1 MDSAKKEVQGFEK
14 YVKEVAVEAAV
25 VAESAI
31 AAPVEFSIGI
41 LAEFSAFHNHHDR
54 CSMGAGVGG
63 HSVGVLAVC
72 LALRFVT
79 HLMHIVQPG
88 GLRRTC

>member
-25 VAESAI
+25 VAASAI

-41 LAEFSAFHNHHDR
+41 LAEFSAFFTII
-54 CSMGAGVGG
+54 MIGV
-63 HSVGVLAVC
+63 VWVLVWAATV
-72 LALRFVT
+72 
-79 HLMHIVQPG
+79 
-88 GLRRTC
+88 

>member
-14 YVKEVAVEAAV
+14 YVEEVAVEAAV

-41 LAEFSAFHNHHDR
+41 LAVFSAFFTII
-54 CSMGAGVGG
+54 MIGV
-63 HSVGVLAVC
+63 VWVLVWAATV
-72 LALRFVT
+72 
-79 HLMHIVQPG
+79 
-88 GLRRTC
+88 